1 MPFSRRSFLGTLGLG
16 ATAAAVGFRGLER
29 VAFAE
34 PPRTPSPGG
43 PILLNSNENAYGIF
57 PSVEKA
63 ALEGL
68 RVAHRYPFRIY
79 HDVVE
84 RIAAGNKVSP
94 KQVLLGNGSTEV
106 LAMASRAFTG
116 PGRKLIAAV
125 PTFESSLAYSRD
137 RGAQVVEIPL
147 TSTYAHD
154 LDAML
159 AHAGRDTGLVYIC
172 NPNNPTASLTPRR
185 DIEAFLR
192 KLPANT
198 YVLIDEAYHHF
209 ATGSPDYLSFI
220 DKPVDDPRVIVARTF
235 SKVYGMAGLRLGY
248 SVATP
253 ATTKLLQPWQ
263 LEDNGNMIALHA
275 ALAALNDDAAMRAA
289 VARNAADRKEF
300 TRQAAVRKLRAI
312 PSYAN
317 FAMFETGRPVRD
329 VIKHFRAD
337 NIAVGRPFHRMENF
351 VRVSFGTP
359 DDMATFWRTWDK
371 LPTLAKQESGL
382 RSQES
387 AAANC

>member
-1 MPFSRRSFLGTLGLG
+1 MSLSRRSFLGTLGLG
-16 ATAAAVGFRGLER
+16 ASAAAVGFTGLESI
-29 VAFAE
+29 AFGE
-34 PPRTPSPGG
+34 PPRASTPGG
-43 PILLNSNENAYGIF
+43 PILLNANENAYGMF

-63 ALEGL
+63 AVEGL
-68 RVAHRYPFRIY
+68 RVANRYPFKIY
-79 HDVVE
+79 NDVLE
-84 RIAAGNKVSP
+84 RVAACNKVSS

-106 LAMASRAFTG
+106 LAMCSRAFTG
-116 PGRKLIAAV
+116 PGRKLMAAV

-147 TSTYAHD
+147 TAGYAHD

-159 AHAGRDTGLVYIC
+159 ARAGSDTGLVYIC

-209 ATGSPDYLSFI
+209 ATDSPDYQSFI
-220 DKPVDDPRVIVARTF
+220 EKPLDDPRVIVARTF
-235 SKVYGMAGLRLGY
+235 SKIYGMAGLRLGY
-248 SVATP
+248 SFATEK
-253 ATTKLLQPWQ
+253 TTKLLQSWQ

-275 ALAALNDDAAMRAA
+275 ALAALDDDAAMRGA

-300 TRQAAVRKLRAI
+300 MRQAAARKLHTI

-317 FAMFETGRPVRD
+317 FAMVESGRPVRD
-329 VIKHFRAD
+329 VIKHFRND
-337 NIAVGRPFHRMENF
+337 NIAVGRPFPRMENF
-351 VRVSFGTP
+351 LRVSFSTP
-359 DDMATFWRTWDK
+359 DDMAAFWQTWDK
-371 LPTLAKQESGL
+371 LPALAKQ
-382 RSQES
+382 
-387 AAANC
+387 

>member
-1 MPFSRRSFLGTLGLG
+1 MPISRRNFLGTLGLG
-16 ATAAAVGFRGLER
+16 ATAAAVGFTGFEPI
-29 VAFAE
+29 AFGE
-34 PPRTPSPGG
+34 PPRASTPGG
-43 PILLNSNENAYGIF
+43 PILLNANENAYGMF

-63 ALEGL
+63 AAEGL
-68 RVAHRYPFRIY
+68 RLANRYPFKIY
-79 HDVVE
+79 NDMVE
-84 RIAAGNKVSP
+84 RIAAYNKVSS

-125 PTFESSLAYSRD
+125 PTFEASPAYSRD

-147 TSTYAHD
+147 TAGYAHD

-159 AHAGRDTGLVYIC
+159 ARAGSDTGLVYIC

-192 KLPANT
+192 RLPADT

-209 ATGSPDYLSFI
+209 ATDSPDYVSFI

-235 SKVYGMAGLRLGY
+235 SKIYGMAGLRLGY
-248 SVATP
+248 SVA
-253 ATTKLLQPWQ
+253 AEKTTKLLQAWQ
-263 LEDNGNMIALHA
+263 LEDNGNMIALHVGLA
-275 ALAALNDDAAMRAA
+275 ALADDTAMHAA

-300 TRQAAVRKLRAI
+300 MRQAAMRKLHTI

-317 FAMFETGRPVRD
+317 FAMVETGRPVRQL
-329 VIKHFRAD
+329 IHHFHND
-337 NIAVGRPFHRMENF
+337 NIAVGRPFPRMENF
-351 VRVSFGTP
+351 LRVSFSRP
-359 DDMATFWRTWDK
+359 DDMAAFWQSWDK
-371 LPTLAKQESGL
+371 LPAMAKQ
-382 RSQES
+382 
-387 AAANC
+387 